1 MHMSVEYPLFVFVKD
16 DLSMLLVEK
25 PDRLLY
31 HLESIDIENGEYLFW
46 DSTGAGVCV
55 SVARDAIKQITRCN
69 QPMSLSD
76 AFQTYVQSLSLGV
89 SIEGPPIQVWRH
101 IQSQI
106 PKRKP
111 IWRRLLGR

>member
-1 MHMSVEYPLFVFVKD
+1 MNVEFPLFVFEKD
-16 DLSMLLVEK
+16 DLSMLLIER

-31 HLESIDIENGEYLFW
+31 HLETIDIENDEYLFW

-55 SVARDAIKQITRCN
+55 SVARDAIDQITRCN
-69 QPMSLSD
+69 QSMSLSD
-76 AFQTYVQSLSLGV
+76 AFQAYVQSLSLGV
-89 SIEGPPIQVWRH
+89 SIDGPPIEVWRR

-111 IWRRLLGR
+111 LWKRLLGR